1 MRAAPRLLGLSAFCR
16 GRRGFVLSEILQDK
30 FLDVRLVGEDVAR
43 DFLGEAQG
51 VERRDS
57 AAEFNDGA

>member
-1 MRAAPRLLGLSAFCR
+1 MRAARLLGLSAFCR
-16 GRRGFVLSEILQDK
+16 RRRDFVLSEILQDE

-51 VERRDS
+51 IERRDS